1 MVNLD
6 YSFELNCDKKEFFH
20 VLTDYQNLIDY
31 MPRQLQNIETVEENA
46 DCTIIRPTIFL
57 RSIIKKEFSQNLKL
71 CVESENSISFEI
83 LDGVAKGTQS
93 IISVSTDGEKTICNI
108 NTNAKL
114 SLKAAILYPIIKKE
128 YEGFLTKVL
137 RKIIVKINE

>member
-1 MVNLD
+1 MW
-6 YSFELNCDKKEFFH
+6 KKFIR
-20 VLTDYQNLIDY
+20 LINRLIMDANK
-31 MPRQLQNIETVEENA
+31 PLPKAI
-46 DCTIIRPTIFL
+46 
-57 RSIIKKEFSQNLKL
+57 
-71 CVESENSISFEI
+71 SENSISFEI

-128 YEGFLTKVL
+128 YEGILTKVL